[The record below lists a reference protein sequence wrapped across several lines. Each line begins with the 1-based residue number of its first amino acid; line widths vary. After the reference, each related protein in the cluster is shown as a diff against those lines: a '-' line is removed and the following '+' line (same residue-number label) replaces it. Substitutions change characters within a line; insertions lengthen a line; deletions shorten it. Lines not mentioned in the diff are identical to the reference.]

1 MIRHTVMFT
10 LRHARGSLMEKSFL
24 RDADVLATV
33 PGVQDFE
40 KRRQVSSKC
49 EYAFSFAMNFADQ
62 KAYDGYNTNPKHVA
76 FVRDRWNKEVARFLE
91 ADYEA
96 L

>member
-1 MIRHTVMFT
+1 MIRHTVMFS

-24 RDADVLATV
+24 RDADVLGTI

-40 KRRQVSSKC
+40 KRRQVNGKC
-49 EYAFSFAMNFADQ
+49 EYAFSLAMNFADQ
-62 KAYDGYNTNPKHVA
+62 KTYDSYNTHPKHVA
-76 FVRDRWNKEVARFLE
+76 FIRDRWNKEVAKFLE

>member
-10 LRHARGSLMEKSFL
+10 LRHARGSLMEKAFL
-24 RDADVLATV
+24 RDADVLKTI

-40 KRRQVSSKC
+40 KRRQVSAKNDF
-49 EYAFSFAMNFADQ
+49 AFSFAMNFADQ
-62 KAYDGYNTNPKHVA
+62 KAFDAYNTHPKHVA
-76 FVRDRWNKEVARFLE
+76 FVRDRWTKEVAKFLE